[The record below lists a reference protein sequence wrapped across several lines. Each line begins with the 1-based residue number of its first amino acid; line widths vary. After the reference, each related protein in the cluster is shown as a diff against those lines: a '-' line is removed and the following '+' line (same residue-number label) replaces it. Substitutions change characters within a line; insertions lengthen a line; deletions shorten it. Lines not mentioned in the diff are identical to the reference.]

1 MEVTIANEVVKKTS
15 LWIMVIKDNTTTA
28 AVANV
33 DNVNNKHN
41 EVVYLNQNNQNL
53 NMLNISQQ

>member
-1 MEVTIANEVVKKTS
+1 MEVTIANEIVKKDF
-15 LWIMVIKDNTTTA
+15 IVDYGNKKDNTTTA

-41 EVVYLNQNNQNL
+41 EVVYLNQNNL
-53 NMLNISQQ
+53 NSKKW